1 LGIILAKGI
10 ITGLILSIMLGPAF
24 FMLLETSIKKG
35 VRAALALDAGVL
47 FSDIVYIGIA
57 YFFYN
62 EVSSI
67 TEGENQGWL
76 QVVGGAILIVFGL
89 LTALKTP
96 KDNVKADFIE
106 KVHNP
111 RDYWFLFLK
120 GFVLNVVNP
129 MVIFYWFGVITIA
142 TAKIGSDAS
151 VDVFFFIVIIL
162 STFFSIDLL
171 KIFGAKK
178 LRPFITPFVL
188 KQLNRFTGSILVI
201 FGVVLIIR
209 GLL

>member
-1 LGIILAKGI
+1 
-10 ITGLILSIMLGPAF
+10 MLGPAF

-35 VRAALALDAGVL
+35 VRAALSLDAGVL

-62 EVSSI
+62 EVSSL
-67 TEGENQGWL
+67 TEGNNKGWI
-76 QVVGGAILIVFGL
+76 QVVGGAILITFGII
-89 LTALKTP
+89 TAVKTP
-96 KDNVKADFIE
+96 KEDVKVDFIE
-106 KVHNP
+106 KVHKP

-120 GFVLNVVNP
+120 GFVLNSVNP

-142 TAKIGSDAS
+142 ASKIDSDAS
-151 VDVFFFIVIIL
+151 SDILLFITIIL
-162 STFFSIDLL
+162 STFFCFDLL

-178 LRPFITPFVL
+178 LRPFITPFVM
-188 KQLNRFTGSILVI
+188 KQMNRFTGSILVI

>member
-1 LGIILAKGI
+1 
-10 ITGLILSIMLGPAF
+10 MLGPAF

-35 VRAALALDAGVL
+35 ARAALSLDAGVL
-47 FSDIVYIGIA
+47 FSDVVYIGIA

-62 EVSSI
+62 EVSSL
-67 TEGENQGWL
+67 TEGNNKGWI
-76 QVVGGAILIVFGL
+76 QVVGGAILITFAII
-89 LTALKTP
+89 TAIKTP
-96 KDNVKADFIE
+96 KEDVKVDFIE
-106 KVHNP
+106 KVHKP

-120 GFVLNVVNP
+120 GFVLNAVNP

-142 TAKIGSDAS
+142 GSKIDSDAS
-151 VDVFFFIVIIL
+151 TDILLFITVIL
-162 STFFSIDLL
+162 STFFCFDLL

-178 LRPFITPFVL
+178 LRPFITPFVM
-188 KQLNRFTGSILVI
+188 KQMNRFTGSILVI

>member
-1 LGIILAKGI
+1 
-10 ITGLILSIMLGPAF
+10 
-24 FMLLETSIKKG
+24 MLLETSIKKG